1 MSKYPNGGPSLV
13 QAIRQS
19 PPIDTSEPYD
29 PAWVAGRTILIT
41 GGASGFG
48 EGFFRKW
55 AAHGANIIIGDINDK
70 RGEAIV
76 EEVRESTGNKNHHYI
91 HCNVTDWQ
99 SQVDFFHK
107 AIKLSVHGGIDAVVT
122 NAGVIEKGA
131 RFEKPEG
138 LDAEAPPKP
147 NLLCF
152 DVNMTGVLY
161 TAHLAL
167 FYLPRNPRS
176 QNPSLSNIPAAN
188 TPGKSL
194 LYCSI
199 LLELSDSFL

>member
-1 MSKYPNGGPSLV
+1 MSKDSDLGKSLV
-13 QAIRQS
+13 EAIRQS
-19 PPIDTSEPYD
+19 KPVDTSEPYD
-29 PAWVAGRTILIT
+29 PAWVGGKTILIT

-55 AAHGANIIIGDINDK
+55 ATNGANVIIGDINDK

-76 EEVRESTGNKNHHYI
+76 EEVRRETGNKNHHYL

-107 AIKLSVHGGIDAVVT
+107 AIKLSVHGGIDAVVA
-122 NAGVIEKGA
+122 NAGITEGYPK
-131 RFEKPEG
+131 FEEPSG
-138 LDAEAPPKP
+138 LDADAPPKP
-147 NLLCF
+147 NLKCF
-152 DVNMTGVLY
+152 DVNLVGVLY

-176 QNPSLSNIPAAN
+176 GVPSPSSIPAAHA
-188 TPGKSL
+188 PG
-194 LYCSI
+194 
-199 LLELSDSFL
+199 